1 MDICKTG
8 RVCPTRPSIT
18 RVLIVDDY
26 EPWRRFLRLALI
38 AHDRFEV
45 IGEASDG
52 FEALEKARQLQ
63 PDLVLLDIGLPKLN
77 GIETARR
84 LPPVSPTSK
93 ILFVSGNR
101 SWSLAEEGLRAGAGG
116 YVVKS
121 SAASELL
128 AAIGVVMEGKLFLSS
143 SLASPSLSDCEE
155 PALAGLLSWKR
166 ILAAPQPES
175 VIARRH
181 EAGFYSDHRGLLDA
195 LTQFIGSTLKVG
207 NSVIVVA
214 TESHRNHLLAGL
226 QKYGLNVVA
235 AVEQGKYTALD
246 AGAALASV
254 MVAGKLDAMRALAM
268 FEDLIAKAEAARG
281 GPGRVAIFGEG
292 VQLLWAEAKAE
303 AAIEMEHVANQLAQR
318 HADVD
323 ILCGYSLTSFQD
335 GVGRHMAEKVCAAH
349 SAVHMW

>member
-1 MDICKTG
+1 MG
-8 RVCPTRPSIT
+8 PSII

-26 EPWRRFLRLALI
+26 EPWRRFLRLALVTS
-38 AHDRFEV
+38 DLFEV

-52 FEALEKARQLQ
+52 FEAVEKARQWQ

-77 GIETARR
+77 GIEAARR
-84 LPPVSPTSK
+84 IRAVSPTSK

-101 SWSLAEEGLRAGAGG
+101 SWSLAEEGLRAGASG

-121 SAASELL
+121 SAASELV
-128 AAIGVVMEGKLFLSS
+128 AAIGVVIEGKLFLSP
-143 SLASPSLSDCEE
+143 SLSSPSLSDCGERE
-155 PALAGLLSWKR
+155 PAGLLSWKR

-175 VIARRH
+175 VISRCH
-181 EAGFYSDHRGLLDA
+181 EVGFYSDHRGLLDA
-195 LTQFIGSTLKVG
+195 LTQFIGTALKVG

-235 AVEQGKYTALD
+235 AVEQGKYTAVD
-246 AGAALASV
+246 TAAALASV
-254 MVAGKLDAMRALAM
+254 MVDGKLDAVRALAM

-281 GPGRVAIFGEG
+281 GQGRVAIFGEG
-292 VQLLWAEAKAE
+292 VQLLWADAKAE
-303 AAIEMEHVANQLAQR
+303 AAMEMEQVANQLAER
-318 HADVD
+318 HGDVD

-349 SAVHMW
+349 SGVHMW